1 MIYFHAIN
9 ETIITNLSKDEFCLE
24 DFKKLYNY
32 RWQEE
37 IAFNKVKNTLG
48 MIYFHAISRQLIQ
61 QEINA
66 TLLMYNVCEMIMRNI
81 EIKNNRKYKYKS
93 NFTSAVTNIR
103 LYLRGLMKEKTLVE
117 RIKKFW
123 SPKDQK
129 DHLNVPQN
137 QGPLNL

>member
-1 MIYFHAIN
+1 
-9 ETIITNLSKDEFCLE
+9 
-24 DFKKLYNY
+24 
-32 RWQEE
+32 
-37 IAFNKVKNTLG
+37 
-48 MIYFHAISRQLIQ
+48 
-61 QEINA
+61 
-66 TLLMYNVCEMIMRNI
+66 MRNI

-103 LYLRGLMKEKTLVE
+103 LYLKGLMKEKTLVE